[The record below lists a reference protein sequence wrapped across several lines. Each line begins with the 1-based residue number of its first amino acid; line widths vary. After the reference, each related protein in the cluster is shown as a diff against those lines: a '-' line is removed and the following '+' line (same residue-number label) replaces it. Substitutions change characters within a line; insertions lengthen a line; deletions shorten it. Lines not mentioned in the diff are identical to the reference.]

1 MKVRIK
7 DEFWDKRIEVVQKQM
22 LPFQWRVLNDQEEGV
37 EKSGVIHNFKIAAKE
52 AEGTFHGMVFQD
64 TDLYKWLEAVAYSL
78 EIKEDKQLESWA
90 QEAIRLIAKAQ
101 REDGYVNTYFQI
113 FQPDLEW
120 TDLTDNHELYTFGH
134 LIEAGVAYHEATGDE
149 MILTVVRKAADLL
162 VSKFGYGKTQG
173 LPGHPEIELALLR
186 LYHLTEEENYLE
198 LAKYFILERGKK
210 PNYFIEEP
218 KKRIEKKIPS
228 WLDVMWNEGF
238 VRPVHEGTED
248 VSYYVASKQL
258 VDQMV
263 AEGHAVRACYL
274 YTALAD
280 LASLRNDS
288 ELKDAAERLF
298 DNTTTKQMYITG
310 GIGQT
315 WKNEGFTHDYH
326 LPNEDNYCETCAGIA
341 LIFWAE
347 KMLLMETNSKYTD
360 VIERTLYNNTLGSM
374 NLEGESFYYRNELE
388 RAGKDVKNAG
398 RPGWFGCACCP
409 PNLARL
415 ILSLNHYIAHYG
427 KNGNILYLDQ
437 FIGATIQGETN
448 EGTYQLVQEANMPWN
463 GNIKVTLQQFP
474 EKMRLGL
481 RLPEWSASF
490 QLKVNEETMIEG
502 VDFTI
507 NRGYIIFNHS
517 LSEGAVIDYVL
528 DLQPRLAYANTL
540 VKADAGK
547 VAITRGPIVYCL
559 EEEDNGNHLWQLAFR
574 EGTIFTEQKTSELQG
589 IVRLNSEALRDE
601 SLTHGLYSYQAPK
614 KKQQSISAIPFYA
627 RYNRSVGEM
636 QVWHRVADEDGNNK

>member
-1 MKVRIK
+1 
-7 DEFWDKRIEVVQKQM
+7 
-22 LPFQWRVLNDQEEGV
+22 
-37 EKSGVIHNFKIAAKE
+37 
-52 AEGTFHGMVFQD
+52 
-64 TDLYKWLEAVAYSL
+64 
-78 EIKEDKQLESWA
+78 
-90 QEAIRLIAKAQ
+90 
-101 REDGYVNTYFQI
+101 
-113 FQPDLEW
+113 
-120 TDLTDNHELYTFGH
+120 
-134 LIEAGVAYHEATGDE
+134 
-149 MILTVVRKAADLL
+149 
-162 VSKFGYGKTQG
+162 
-173 LPGHPEIELALLR
+173 
-186 LYHLTEEENYLE
+186 
-198 LAKYFILERGKK
+198 
-210 PNYFIEEP
+210 
-218 KKRIEKKIPS
+218 
-228 WLDVMWNEGF
+228 
-238 VRPVHEGTED
+238 
-248 VSYYVASKQL
+248 
-258 VDQMV
+258 
-263 AEGHAVRACYL
+263 
-274 YTALAD
+274 
-280 LASLRNDS
+280 DS

-502 VDFTI
+502 VDFT
-507 NRGYIIFNHS
+507 
-517 LSEGAVIDYVL
+517 
-528 DLQPRLAYANTL
+528 
-540 VKADAGK
+540 
-547 VAITRGPIVYCL
+547 
-559 EEEDNGNHLWQLAFR
+559 
-574 EGTIFTEQKTSELQG
+574 
-589 IVRLNSEALRDE
+589 
-601 SLTHGLYSYQAPK
+601 
-614 KKQQSISAIPFYA
+614 
-627 RYNRSVGEM
+627 
-636 QVWHRVADEDGNNK
+636 